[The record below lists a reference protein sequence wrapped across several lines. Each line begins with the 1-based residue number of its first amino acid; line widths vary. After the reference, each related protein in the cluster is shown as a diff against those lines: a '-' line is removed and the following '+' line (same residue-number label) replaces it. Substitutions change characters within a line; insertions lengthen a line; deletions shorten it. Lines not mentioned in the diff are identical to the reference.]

1 MYCFFYDLYGNCDI
15 FDFNPIIEFHHN
27 QGMADVLVAFFNSTL
42 NPFFA
47 VNLKEFLLP
56 ISNIQGKYVTLS
68 QAMYRK
74 LVLWENILSFRDNRV
89 RKLLTHA
96 LEYLPLLLI

>member
-1 MYCFFYDLYGNCDI
+1 
-15 FDFNPIIEFHHN
+15 
-27 QGMADVLVAFFNSTL
+27 MADVLVAFFNSTL

-47 VNLKEFLLP
+47 VNLKAFLLP

-68 QAMYRK
+68 QAMYTK

-89 RKLLTHA
+89 RKLLTHV
-96 LEYLPLLLI
+96 LEYLPLLLIKKVCMTAYHFKYYFRA

>member
-1 MYCFFYDLYGNCDI
+1 
-15 FDFNPIIEFHHN
+15 
-27 QGMADVLVAFFNSTL
+27 MADVLVAFFNSTL

-68 QAMYRK
+68 QAMYTK
-74 LVLWENILSFRDNRV
+74 LVL
-89 RKLLTHA
+89 
-96 LEYLPLLLI
+96 